1 MLKVPIQGFL
11 KKEKR
16 KDLVRQKKDKVS
28 ALKGKAVDL
37 LHFPL
42 VDRFLEKIKAQS
54 NITN

>member
-11 KKEKR
+11 KKKKR

-42 VDRFLEKIKAQS
+42 VDRSLEKIKAQS